1 MLDPKIVKNLFCEHL
16 DNKIDILT
24 TVVNKLHTEGIRTA
38 YVCSDAAL
46 GLNENIDE
54 LYPADIIRTYEVRNP
69 VKEGVE
75 WICGKFNNMLGRL
88 QFLQSGMMQ
97 SYLWISVLFLVLA
110 ILYAI
115 FSSSSTEVLK

>member
-1 MLDPKIVKNLFCEHL
+1 MEYTADSLSLPLMRLLDKIFPRKEN
-16 DNKIDILT
+16 
-24 TVVNKLHTEGIRTA
+24 
-38 YVCSDAAL
+38 
-46 GLNENIDE
+46 NENINE

-75 WICGKFNNMLGRL
+75 WICGKFNDLLGKL
-88 QFLQSGMMQ
+88 QFLQSGLMQ

-115 FSSSSTEVLK
+115 FSSSSQEVLK